1 MKRLLFSHKSDVDG
15 MGEVILSLIAFG
27 SIDYILCKNVKELE
41 EVFLEAYNNKALEK
55 YDIIYIT
62 DLSLTR
68 ETIEMIMNDASIRNK
83 LYLFDH
89 HETALKNGLN
99 DFSNC
104 VVRIENDIGKSC
116 ATQIF
121 YEYLL
126 ENKYIS
132 SNAIIDD
139 FVEMVRRE
147 DTYEWKKLNDIKSHE
162 LAILFNQIG
171 CTQFINQMQKKLVEG
186 SQLNKSTFEFDN
198 IERELI
204 QQKKE
209 DINERV
215 IDFIKNISIKEI
227 KLSDTEAAKVGV
239 CFIVYEYRNEVADFI
254 RYNSSANYNEINPD
268 IFDIDVVA
276 MVAVENNQISL
287 RSTKDNDFARK
298 IAEMYGGGGHDQA
311 AAIPIKNEL
320 FERLV
325 NDIFD
330 K

>member
-41 EVFLEAYNNKALEK
+41 EVFLEAYNNKTLEQ
-55 YDIIYIT
+55 YDVIYIT

-68 ETIEMIMNDASIRNK
+68 ETIEMLMNDANIRNK
-83 LYLFDH
+83 IFLFDH

-104 VVRIENDIGKSC
+104 KVRIENNLGKSC

-126 ENKYIS
+126 DNNYIS
-132 SNAIIDD
+132 RADILDD

-162 LAILFNQIG
+162 LAILFNQVG
-171 CTQFINQMQKKLVEG
+171 CSQFISQMHKKLIEG
-186 SQLNKSTFEFDN
+186 IQSNKNTFEFDN
-198 IERELI
+198 FEKELI

-215 IDFIKNISIKEI
+215 KDFIKKISIKEI
-227 KLSDTEAAKVGV
+227 KLSDTEVVKVGV

-254 RYNSSANYNEINPD
+254 RYNSSLNHNDINPEV
-268 IFDIDVVA
+268 FDIDVVA

-320 FERLV
+320 FERLI

>member
-41 EVFLEAYNNKALEK
+41 EVFLEVYANNTFDQ

-68 ETIEMIMNDASIRNK
+68 ETIEMVMNDANIGNK
-83 LYLFDH
+83 IFLFDH

-104 VVRIENDIGKSC
+104 KVRIEDNRGKSC

-126 ENKYIS
+126 ENNYIS
-132 SNAIIDD
+132 RTNIVDE

-162 LAILFNQIG
+162 LAILFNQVG
-171 CTQFINQMQKKLVEG
+171 CSQFISQMHRKLIEG
-186 SQLNKSTFEFDN
+186 IQSNKNTFEFDN
-198 IERELI
+198 FERELI

-209 DINERV
+209 EINEKV
-215 IDFIKNISIKEI
+215 KGFIKKISIKDI
-227 KLSDTEAAKVGV
+227 NLSDTEVAKVGV

-254 RYNSSANYNEINPD
+254 RYNSSANYNDINPEV
-268 IFDIDVVA
+268 FDIDVVA

-287 RSTKDNDFARK
+287 RSTKDDDFARK

-320 FERLV
+320 FERLI

>member
-41 EVFLEAYNNKALEK
+41 EVFLEVYANNTFDQ

-68 ETIEMIMNDASIRNK
+68 ETIEMVMNDANIGNK
-83 LYLFDH
+83 IFLFDH

-104 VVRIENDIGKSC
+104 KVRIEDNRGKSC

-126 ENKYIS
+126 ENNYIS
-132 SNAIIDD
+132 RTNIVDE

-147 DTYEWKKLNDIKSHE
+147 DTYEWKRLNDIKSHE
-162 LAILFNQIG
+162 LAVLFNQMG
-171 CTQFINQMQKKLVEG
+171 CSQFISQMHKKLIEG
-186 SQLNKSTFEFDN
+186 IQSNKNTFEFDN
-198 IERELI
+198 FERELI

-209 DINERV
+209 EINEKV
-215 IDFIKNISIKEI
+215 KGFIKKISIKDI
-227 KLSDTEAAKVGV
+227 NLSDTEVAKVGV

-254 RYNSSANYNEINPD
+254 RYNSSANYNDINPEV
-268 IFDIDVVA
+268 FDIDVVA

-298 IAEMYGGGGHDQA
+298 NAKKVQRNHLRQRRKPWNRTAM
-311 AAIPIKNEL
+311 
-320 FERLV
+320 
-325 NDIFD
+325 
-330 K
+330 

>member
-41 EVFLEAYNNKALEK
+41 EIFLEAYNNKALEK

-139 FVEMVRRE
+139 FVEMVRQE

-171 CTQFINQMQKKLVEG
+171 CTQFINQMQKK
-186 SQLNKSTFEFDN
+186 
-198 IERELI
+198 
-204 QQKKE
+204 E

-215 IDFIKNISIKEI
+215 IDFINNISIKEI